1 MLEISSDKLIF
12 DFIAN
17 KNLQASIDI
26 INPTK

>member
-12 DFIAN
+12 DFIEN